1 MNLKSVLK
9 KLDLL
14 DKSELFDLSDLE
26 NSKFTSLNNRVKES
40 LLKIKP
46 DAFFCINDEPLIL
59 FFENPDNLEKIQR
72 QIWNFNQSP
81 AIFINENNQWVIKNG
96 FNLLENKQDLETITN
111 DISDFEYFKIITGQ
125 TWTDYKHY
133 FENKNRVD
141 TYLLANIE
149 TARNILIN
157 KGNLH
162 PTIANSL
169 IGRVIFIRYL
179 IDKQVELNKYQIL
192 NNNDFYTIL
201 SDINKTYKFFK
212 QIREDFNGNLFPLK
226 YKIEGREINEEE
238 KINEFHLSTIISLL
252 KGDKL
257 FHSGKSQISLFDIY
271 DFSIIPIEFIS
282 NVYERFI
289 GSENQAKS
297 GAYYTP
303 LFLVDYIQKETVS
316 KYFENNP
323 TEYNCKVLD
332 PACGSGIFLV
342 ETLRQIISQYKK
354 NNPSFDSEE
363 NYDKYKETIKQLLLD
378 NIFGIDKDEN
388 AISVAIFSLY
398 ITLLDNLT
406 PKSIVGFR
414 FPELIDTNFFS
425 NDFFDLEKPFNDKL
439 KKHHFQFILGNPPW
453 ATSHNKAKQLF
464 ETYIEN
470 RKNSEKS
477 NLEIV
482 HREIAE
488 AFLVRVS
495 DFNFNETGFI
505 VVSKILYK
513 LEKNGVFR
521 SYFLQ
526 NFKIR
531 QVFELSS
538 VRHQVFNSKDAVAP
552 ATIIFYS
559 KPKNIDEVKKNT
571 LNHISLKPNIFFD
584 TFRLM
589 VIEKYDNKEILQN
602 LFIENDWLWKVLVYG
617 NILDYFFIKRL
628 KKNYKTIGQ
637 ITSDNKKF
645 RKGQGLKFKDGIKKI
660 NTENFKDYKFIG
672 TLEKK
677 IDKNGKLK
685 DATTNYKKYLSP
697 YHIKNNLEDWDS
709 RDVGYFPDDSTI
721 FEGPALLITG
731 GVSKKFISISAIL
744 YEKALYKSSLTAI
757 KAINKEEIEELK
769 TISAI
774 LNSSFFAYYILANGS
789 STGIEREEVHD
800 TEKWDTPYVSNQKLV
815 KKVSLIEKLI
825 ANYNS
830 AIIKDDT
837 LKAQIET
844 EKLNIENNLL
854 EIFNTTKQER
864 HLIDYTNN
872 ITIPILKGTI
882 IEKRKTVN
890 QLKRKDTLL
899 KEYAQVYINHFGNR
913 FNSDNH
919 FFEVEVIHS
928 NHTILIKFKVI
939 PTPSKQKN
947 SILWKNEGDKK
958 LLKNIASLS
967 FQNLSTALYLQKDIK
982 GFEKDFF
989 YIAKPNQYKSW
1000 HPAIAHLDLAEFI
1013 DALQNSK
1020 TKING

>member
-1 MNLKSVLK
+1 MNLKSLLV

-14 DKSELFDLSDLE
+14 DKSELFYLCDIE
-26 NSKFTSLNNRVKES
+26 KNKINNINIRVKES

-59 FFENPDNLEKIQR
+59 FFENPENLEKIQR

-96 FNLLENKQDLETITN
+96 FNLLENKQDLQTITN
-111 DISDFEYFKIITGQ
+111 NISDFEYFKIITGQ

-133 FENKNRVD
+133 FESKNRVD
-141 TYLLANIE
+141 IYLLANIE

-192 NNNDFYTIL
+192 NNNDFYNIL
-201 SDINKTYKFFK
+201 SDIDKAYKFFK

-226 YKIEGREINEEE
+226 YKIEGIEISEED
-238 KINEFHLSTIISLL
+238 KINEFHLFTIISLL

-257 FHSGKSQISLFDIY
+257 SHSGKIQTSLFDIY

-289 GSENQAKS
+289 GAENQAKV

-316 KYFENNP
+316 KYFDNNP

-354 NNPSFDSEE
+354 NYPNFDSDE
-363 NYDKYKETIKQLLLD
+363 NYDAYKEKIKQLLIN

-398 ITLLDNLT
+398 ITLLDNLS
-406 PKSIVGFR
+406 PKSIVGFE
-414 FPELIDTNFFS
+414 FPELININFFC
-425 NDFFDLEKPFNDKL
+425 NDFFDLDKPFNEKI
-439 KKHHFQFILGNPPW
+439 KEHQFQFLLGNPPW
-453 ATSHNKAKQLF
+453 ATTHKKEKQPF
-464 ETYIEN
+464 EKYIES
-470 RKNSEKS
+470 RKNTEKS

-495 DFNFNETGFI
+495 DFNFYETSFI
-505 VVSKILYK
+505 IVSKIFYK

-521 SYFLQ
+521 NYFLQ
-526 NFKIR
+526 NFRIR

-559 KPKNIDEVKKNT
+559 KPQGADGILNNT
-571 LNHISLKPNIFFD
+571 INHISLKPNIFFE
-584 TFRLM
+584 TFRIM
-589 VIEKYDNKEILQN
+589 VIEKFDNKNILQN
-602 LFIENDWLWKVLVYG
+602 LFIENDWLWKLLVYG
-617 NILDYFFIKRL
+617 NVLDYLFIKRL
-628 KKNYKTIGQ
+628 KNNYKTIGQ
-637 ITSDNKKF
+637 ITSDSKKF

-660 NTENFKDYKFIG
+660 NTEDFKDYKFIG

-677 IDKNGKLK
+677 IAKNGKFK
-685 DATTNYKKYLSP
+685 DATTNYKKHLSP
-697 YHIKNNLEDWDS
+697 YYIKNNLEDWDS

-721 FEGPALLITG
+721 FEAPALLVTG

-757 KAINKEEIEELK
+757 KATEKEGIKELK
-769 TISAI
+769 SISAI

-800 TEKWDTPYVSNQKLV
+800 AEKWDTPYMSNQNLV
-815 KKVSLIEKLI
+815 ENVSLIEKLI
-825 ANYNS
+825 ATYSS
-830 AIIKDDT
+830 AIIKDDS
-837 LKAQIET
+837 LKTQIET

-854 EIFNTTKQER
+854 ETFNTTKQEKY
-864 HLIDYTNN
+864 LINYTNN
-872 ITIPILKGTI
+872 ITIPLLKGTI
-882 IEKRKTVN
+882 LEKRKVVS
-890 QLKRKDTLL
+890 QLKINDTIL

-913 FNSDNH
+913 FNSNSH
-919 FFEVEVIHS
+919 YFEVEIIHS
-928 NHTILIKFKVI
+928 NHTILMKFKVI
-939 PTPSKQKN
+939 PLPSKHID
-947 SILWKNEGDKK
+947 SILWTIEDSKK
-958 LLKNIASLS
+958 LLKNIAALG
-967 FQNLSTALYLQKDIK
+967 FQNLSTTLYLQKDIK

-989 YIAKPNQYKSW
+989 YIAKPNQFKSW

-1013 DALQNSK
+1013 EALQNSK
-1020 TKING
+1020 TIVNG